1 MARRKDGLL
10 LYAIVGAIAYV
21 GYKMIAKPKAS
32 GAGPAT
38 SAQGTVGGG
47 VPGSPNQV
55 LTPEQ
60 EIATAIAH
68 GYTAGI

>member
-1 MARRKDGLL
+1 MARKDSLL
-10 LYAIVGAIAYV
+10 LYAIVGTIGYV
-21 GYKMIAKPKAS
+21 AWQMVRRPKVS
-32 GAGPAT
+32 TGAAPAT

-55 LTPEQ
+55 LTPDQ